1 VLVGLRP
8 SAITIHTTLP
18 THASPRNVWKGTVAG
33 LELLADRVR
42 VQVDAS
48 PPALVDISAAAV
60 ADLALRPGTGVW
72 LSAKATETE
81 AYPDPGTPESRQAR
95 MPS

>member
-1 VLVGLRP
+1 MYDSSIVAMNFRSDLRAA
-8 SAITIHTTLP
+8 SVTLALKLP
-18 THASPRNVWKGTVAG
+18 C
-33 LELLADRVR
+33 LELLTDRVR

-72 LSAKATETE
+72 LSAKAT
-81 AYPDPGTPESRQAR
+81 
-95 MPS
+95 